1 MSQSNAFVEV
11 FIATHQE
18 ALQRAKA
25 LSGGAAPD
33 GSALR
38 IPGIS
43 DFEVE
48 QLCSLAAQAVHTQ
61 GEQELEMADIAV
73 DELYAFPASAVRV
86 LEELPGYQSDG
97 EDPALQSVA
106 VQWAAD
112 EDVPFAA
119 GEAQQYLLALSALA
133 GRTDSS
139 SRNRLYLYSA

>member
-97 EDPALQSVA
+97 EDP

>member
-18 ALQRAKA
+18 ALKRAGE
-25 LSGGAAPD
+25 LSAGAAPS

-73 DELYAFPASAVRV
+73 EELYAFPASAVRV

-106 VQWAAD
+106 LQWSAE

-119 GEAQQYLLALSALA
+119 GEAQQHLLTLAALA
-133 GRTDSS
+133 AKTDSS